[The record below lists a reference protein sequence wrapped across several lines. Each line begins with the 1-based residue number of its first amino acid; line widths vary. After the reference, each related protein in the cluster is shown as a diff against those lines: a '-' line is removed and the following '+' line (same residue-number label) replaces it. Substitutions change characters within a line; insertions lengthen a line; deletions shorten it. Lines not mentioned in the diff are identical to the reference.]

1 MDYAERKEEEAKDAG
16 KGRKIKEKG
25 FQILD
30 EAMCLLMLGMAGL
43 VGMEA
48 NILIWYE
55 ECRDRNFVLFG
66 AFVYQRIIAMP
77 IYAVNKFV
85 LNVVVYLSI

>member
-1 MDYAERKEEEAKDAG
+1 MIERCFKYKWNFPFEVDKMTMDYAERKEEEAKDAG

-48 NILIWYE
+48 NILT
-55 ECRDRNFVLFG
+55 
-66 AFVYQRIIAMP
+66 
-77 IYAVNKFV
+77 
-85 LNVVVYLSI
+85 